1 MDIRD
6 IKRLVK
12 TGENEV
18 TEFKKKANFPEKIVK
33 EIVAF
38 ANTGGGHLLIGID
51 DDGKISGTKTAEE
64 DLFVLE
70 NAISNFCFPRINYTI
85 DVVRLNDKRAV
96 LNYTIFESKK
106 KPHYVLDPTT
116 LNGKKVYVRIKDRS
130 IQASRELVEILK
142 RSHRKNNIKV
152 NLGEKEKILMNY
164 LGENSEI
171 TLEEFSKI
179 ANIKKIIASKT
190 LVWLVLANILEIEA
204 REEKDIFRQKLVLH

>member
-18 TEFKKKANFPEKIVK
+18 TEFKKKANFPEKIIK
-33 EIVAF
+33 EIIAF
-38 ANTGGGHLLIGID
+38 ANTDGGNLLIGID

-70 NAISNFCFPRINYTI
+70 KAISEYCFPKINYTI
-85 DVVRLNDKRAV
+85 DVVRLDDKRAV
-96 LNYTIFESKK
+96 LNYTIFASRK
-106 KPHYVLDPTT
+106 KPHYIKDPS
-116 LNGKKVYVRIKDRS
+116 LNNGKKVYVRVKDRS

-142 RSHRKNNIKV
+142 RSNRKNNIKV

-164 LGENSEI
+164 LGENTEI
-171 TLEEFSKI
+171 TLDVFTTI
-179 ANIKKIIASKT
+179 ANIKKNVASKT

-204 REEKDIFRQKLVLH
+204 REKKDIFRQKLAIH